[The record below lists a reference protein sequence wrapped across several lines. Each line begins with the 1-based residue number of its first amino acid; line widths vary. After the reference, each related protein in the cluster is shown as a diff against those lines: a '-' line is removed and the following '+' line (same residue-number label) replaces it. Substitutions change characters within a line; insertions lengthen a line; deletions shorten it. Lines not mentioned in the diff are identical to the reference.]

1 MAKRGKRI
9 RQAADGIDRNQFYPL
24 PEAVKM
30 VKSRATAKFDE
41 TIEVSLN
48 LNLDVRKAEQN
59 LRGTVMLP
67 HGSGK
72 SLRVAVFAKGPR
84 AEEAKAAGADI
95 VGAEDLAEK
104 IQAGQIDFDRC
115 IATPDMMALVGRLG
129 RVLGPRGLMP
139 NPKLGTVTA
148 NVTEAVKAAKGGQ
161 VEFRAEKAGLVQAGI
176 GKASFTET
184 AILENVKAFVG
195 AISRAKPTGIKGT
208 FIKKVSLSSTMGPG
222 LKLEIQSLAG

>member
-1 MAKRGKRI
+1 MAHKGKRV
-9 RQAADGIDRNQFYPL
+9 RRAADGIDRNQFYPL
-24 PEAVKM
+24 AEAVKM
-30 VKSRATAKFDE
+30 VKTRATSKFDE
-41 TIEVSLN
+41 TIEVALN

-59 LRGTVMLP
+59 LRGTVMLL
-67 HGSGK
+67 HGTGK
-72 SLRVAVFAKGPR
+72 SLRVAVFARGAP
-84 AEEAKAAGADI
+84 ADEAKAAGADI
-95 VGAEDLAEK
+95 VCAEDLAEK
-104 IQAGQIDFDRC
+104 VQAGQLDFDRC

-161 VEFRAEKAGLVQAGI
+161 VEYRAEKAGVVQAGV
-176 GKASFTET
+176 GKASFSE
-184 AILENVKAFVG
+184 AALLENVRTFVG

-222 LKLEIQSLAG
+222 VKLELQSITG